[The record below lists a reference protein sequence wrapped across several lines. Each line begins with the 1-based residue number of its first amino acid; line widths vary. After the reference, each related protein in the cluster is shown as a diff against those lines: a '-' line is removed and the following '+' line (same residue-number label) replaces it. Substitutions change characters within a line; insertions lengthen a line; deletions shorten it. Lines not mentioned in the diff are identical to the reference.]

1 MNHLV
6 TALKGMCMGFAD
18 VVPGVSGGTMALL
31 LGIYV
36 KFIEAVKSVNL
47 SWVAPLGAWIVSG
60 FKREKRD
67 AVLEPLLAIHW
78 SFLIPLVSGIV
89 VAFGIGAR
97 VIPTMMDA
105 YPAEMRGF
113 FFGLIVASL
122 IVPFREMKKR
132 GLTEAAVAVV
142 LAIGTFA
149 GVGAHSEPALS
160 WAPQT
165 LEESVSLEDFSRAHP
180 SVRTPEHLWCSH
192 GEDHDNVALR
202 DAVAA
207 DPEQVGVATRL
218 DEICAGLAEREDD
231 LEAWI
236 AYRDSI
242 TNEAGDRIM
251 GRKHDENPFNTV
263 VVPAGTPVQTPT
275 PALWFIF
282 VGGLLGICAMVLPGI
297 SGSFILLVMGLY
309 HFMLS
314 SALKGL
320 IYGLIDLT
328 LPTKPA
334 LYVAIFGT
342 GCIIGIASF
351 ARVMSWL
358 FKRHQA
364 LTLAAMIGIM
374 IGALRA
380 IWPWK
385 LGDPHVGVINAMPTS
400 GEVAGPLT
408 AFAVGLVLVV
418 GLTVLGSSMGSDD
431 EVDDVADA

>member
-1 MNHLV
+1 
-6 TALKGMCMGFAD
+6 MGFAD
-18 VVPGVSGGTMALL
+18 VVPGVSGGTMALV

-36 KFIEAVKSVNL
+36 KFIEAIKSVNL
-47 SWVAPLGAWIVSG
+47 SWIAPLGAWIVSG

-67 AVLEPLLAIHW
+67 AVVEPLAAIHW
-78 SFLIPLVSGIV
+78 GFLVPLVAGIV

-105 YPAEMRGF
+105 YPTEMRGF

-122 IVPFREMKKR
+122 IVPFREMKRR
-132 GLTEAAVAVV
+132 GAPEAAIAVV
-142 LAIGTFA
+142 LAIGTFM
-149 GVGAHSEPALS
+149 GVGAHSEPTLS
-160 WAPQT
+160 WAPQMLDQRVT
-165 LEESVSLEDFSRAHP
+165 LEDFSRAHP
-180 SVRTPEHLWCSH
+180 SIRTGEHLWCSH

-202 DAVAA
+202 EAVAA
-207 DPEQVGVATRL
+207 DPEQPGVAERL
-218 DEICAGLAEREDD
+218 DEICAGLAERESD

-242 TNEAGDRIM
+242 TNDEGDPIM

-263 VVPAGTPVQTPT
+263 IVPANTPVETPT

-328 LPTKPA
+328 IPTKPA
-334 LYVAIFGT
+334 IYVAIFGT
-342 GCIIGIASF
+342 GCIIGIATF
-351 ARVMSWL
+351 ARIMSWL

-374 IGALRA
+374 VGALRA

-385 LGDPHVGVINAMPTS
+385 LGDPHVGVINVVPDA
-400 GEVAGPLT
+400 GELAGPLT
-408 AFAVGLVLVV
+408 AFAVGLVMVV
-418 GLTVLGSSMGSDD
+418 ALTVLGASMSDD
-431 EVDDVADA
+431 ESAAHDAE